1 MSDIL
6 RQVDEDLRKDKLFQL
21 WKKYGLYL
29 IAFIIIIVTSVIGYQ
44 ISNSLN
50 KTYNEKIV
58 ESYIN
63 AINNEN
69 INEQILLLTSIDDS
83 KNSFISSLIDLK
95 VSNLQIQSG
104 NIEESLLM
112 LDEIS
117 QNENSNLI
125 IKDLATY
132 YILMK
137 NIDKITEDKFMS
149 YLNSERINRSSFK
162 FLFEELIAI
171 KKLLSGEIDES
182 KNRFQALIDYPTTPE
197 NIKIRASKFIEIT
210 R

>member
-117 QNENSNLI
+117 QNGNLI